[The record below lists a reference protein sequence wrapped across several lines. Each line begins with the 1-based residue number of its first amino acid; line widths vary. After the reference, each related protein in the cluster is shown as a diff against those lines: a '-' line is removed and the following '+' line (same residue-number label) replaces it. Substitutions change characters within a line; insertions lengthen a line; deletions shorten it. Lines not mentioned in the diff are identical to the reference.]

1 MRVYVTRAIPQ
12 RLCEN
17 IAEVGEVQ
25 IWDEDV
31 PVPREILLEKAAEAT
46 GLLCMLTDEIDSE
59 LLDAAPRLRVVS
71 QMAVGVDNIDVPSC
85 HSRGIRVGHT
95 PDVLTESVADHAVAL
110 MLAAARRFR
119 EGMAEVVEGRWGSW
133 DPWHQ
138 LGVDVH
144 GTTLGIV
151 GMGRVGNAVAT
162 RAAAF
167 NMDVLYA
174 SPRQSGPSSARHV
187 ALSELLTASDHV
199 IVAAPLTPET
209 RGLFGVREF
218 RAMKATATFVNVARG
233 PIVNQAALAEALDA
247 GEIFG
252 AALDVTDPEPLPPEH
267 PLVGLRNCL
276 IVPHIGSATVRT
288 REAMAALATE
298 NLIAGLRGGRMPSEI
313 EPTTA

>member
-12 RLCEN
+12 RLREN

-25 IWDEDV
+25 IWEEDV
-31 PVPREILLEKAAEAT
+31 PVPREILLEKVAEAT

-71 QMAVGVDNIDVPSC
+71 QMAVGVDNIDLPSC

-119 EGMAEVVEGRWGSW
+119 EGMAEVIEGRWGSW

-151 GMGRVGNAVAT
+151 GMGRVGNAVASK
-162 RAAAF
+162 AVAF
-167 NMDVLYA
+167 NMDVIYA
-174 SPRQSGPSSARHV
+174 SPRRSGPFSARHV
-187 ALSELLTASDHV
+187 ALSELLADSDHV
-199 IVAAPLTPET
+199 MVTAPLTPET
-209 RGLFGVREF
+209 RGLFGVQEF
-218 RAMKATATFVNVARG
+218 MAMKPTATFVNVARG
-233 PIVNQAALAEALDA
+233 PIVNQAALAEALDS

-267 PLVGLRNCL
+267 SLVGLPNCL

-288 REAMAALATE
+288 REAMAALASE

>member
-199 IVAAPLTPET
+199 MVAAPLTPET

-218 RAMKATATFVNVARG
+218 RAMKPTATFVNVARG